1 MDLNKKNM
9 KNIML
14 LIVFAVLFYVGV
26 QRIESVAAG
35 FSFVV
40 SIIESV
46 AAGFSF
52 VVSIVFPF
60 LLGAA
65 MAFILNVP
73 MSFMEKRLFSKTK
86 GKAKKLK
93 RPICLVLAILF
104 VVAILW
110 IVLLVVIPEVAST
123 VASLSVNIEA
133 ALIKLQRWAMD
144 IFEDNKQIEV
154 WIASVLLVVIPE
166 VASTVAS
173 LSVNIEAALIKLQ
186 RWAMDI
192 FEDNKQI
199 EVWIASLQ
207 FDWDGIIHT
216 AFGFLKNGAG
226 NVLNSTMTVAKTVI
240 NSVMNFCVA
249 FVFAC
254 YILLGIIHTAFGFLK
269 NGAGN
274 VLNSTMTVAKT
285 VINSV
290 MNFCVAFVFACYI
303 LLQKEKLAVQIRK
316 ILHAFFSKKVVTK
329 VLDIASL
336 SYKTFANFVTGQCCE
351 AVILGTMFF
360 ISMSILRFPYAL
372 LVGVLIAF
380 TSLSYKTFANFV
392 TGQCCEAVIL
402 GTMFFISMSILRF
415 PYALLVGVLIAFTA
429 LIPIFGAFIGCF
441 LGTFLILV
449 ADPMKAIAFVILFL
463 VLQQV
468 EGNLIYPH
476 VVGGSVGLPSIW
488 VLVAVTVGG
497 SLMGIVGMLV
507 FIPICSVLYALFREM
522 VYKRLKERGIHDI

>member
-26 QRIESVAAG
+26 QR
-35 FSFVV
+35 
-40 SIIESV
+40 IESV

-123 VASLSVNIEA
+123 GASLSVNIEA
-133 ALIKLQRWAMD
+133 ALIKLQRW
-144 IFEDNKQIEV
+144 
-154 WIASVLLVVIPE
+154 
-166 VASTVAS
+166 T
-173 LSVNIEAALIKLQ
+173 
-186 RWAMDI
+186 MDI

-254 YILLGIIHTAFGFLK
+254 YILL
-269 NGAGN
+269 
-274 VLNSTMTVAKT
+274 
-285 VINSV
+285 
-290 MNFCVAFVFACYI
+290 
-303 LLQKEKLAVQIRK
+303 QKEKLAVQIRK
-316 ILHAFFSKKVVTK
+316 ILYAFFSKKVVTK
-329 VLDIASL
+329 VLDIA
-336 SYKTFANFVTGQCCE
+336 
-351 AVILGTMFF
+351 
-360 ISMSILRFPYAL
+360 
-372 LVGVLIAF
+372 
-380 TSLSYKTFANFV
+380 SLSYKTFANFV

-497 SLMGIVGMLV
+497 SLMGIVGMLI

>member
-26 QRIESVAAG
+26 QR
-35 FSFVV
+35 
-40 SIIESV
+40 IESV

-154 WIASVLLVVIPE
+154 WIAS
-166 VASTVAS
+166 
-173 LSVNIEAALIKLQ
+173 
-186 RWAMDI
+186 
-192 FEDNKQI
+192 
-199 EVWIASLQ
+199 LQ

-240 NSVMNFCVA
+240 NSVMD
-249 FVFAC
+249 
-254 YILLGIIHTAFGFLK
+254 
-269 NGAGN
+269 
-274 VLNSTMTVAKT
+274 
-285 VINSV
+285 
-290 MNFCVAFVFACYI
+290 FCVAFVFACYI

-316 ILHAFFSKKVVTK
+316 ILYAFFSKKVVTK
-329 VLDIASL
+329 VLDIA
-336 SYKTFANFVTGQCCE
+336 
-351 AVILGTMFF
+351 
-360 ISMSILRFPYAL
+360 
-372 LVGVLIAF
+372 
-380 TSLSYKTFANFV
+380 SLSYKTFANFV

>member
-26 QRIESVAAG
+26 QR
-35 FSFVV
+35 
-40 SIIESV
+40 IESV

-154 WIASVLLVVIPE
+154 WIAS
-166 VASTVAS
+166 
-173 LSVNIEAALIKLQ
+173 
-186 RWAMDI
+186 
-192 FEDNKQI
+192 
-199 EVWIASLQ
+199 LQ
-207 FDWDGIIHT
+207 FDWD
-216 AFGFLKNGAG
+216 
-226 NVLNSTMTVAKTVI
+226 
-240 NSVMNFCVA
+240 
-249 FVFAC
+249 
-254 YILLGIIHTAFGFLK
+254 GIIHTAFGFLK

-303 LLQKEKLAVQIRK
+303 LLQKEKLAVQIQK
-316 ILHAFFSKKVVTK
+316 ILYAFFSKKVVTK
-329 VLDIASL
+329 VLDIA
-336 SYKTFANFVTGQCCE
+336 
-351 AVILGTMFF
+351 
-360 ISMSILRFPYAL
+360 
-372 LVGVLIAF
+372 
-380 TSLSYKTFANFV
+380 SLSYKTFANFV

-449 ADPMKAIAFVILFL
+449 ADPMKAIAFAILFL

>member
-26 QRIESVAAG
+26 QR
-35 FSFVV
+35 
-40 SIIESV
+40 IESV

-154 WIASVLLVVIPE
+154 WIAS
-166 VASTVAS
+166 
-173 LSVNIEAALIKLQ
+173 
-186 RWAMDI
+186 
-192 FEDNKQI
+192 
-199 EVWIASLQ
+199 LQ
-207 FDWDGIIHT
+207 FDWD
-216 AFGFLKNGAG
+216 
-226 NVLNSTMTVAKTVI
+226 
-240 NSVMNFCVA
+240 
-249 FVFAC
+249 
-254 YILLGIIHTAFGFLK
+254 GIIHTAFGFLK

-316 ILHAFFSKKVVTK
+316 ILYAFFSKKVVTK
-329 VLDIASL
+329 VLDMA
-336 SYKTFANFVTGQCCE
+336 
-351 AVILGTMFF
+351 
-360 ISMSILRFPYAL
+360 
-372 LVGVLIAF
+372 
-380 TSLSYKTFANFV
+380 SLSYKTFANFV

>member
-26 QRIESVAAG
+26 QR
-35 FSFVV
+35 
-40 SIIESV
+40 IESV

-144 IFEDNKQIEV
+144 IFEDNKQIE
-154 WIASVLLVVIPE
+154 I
-166 VASTVAS
+166 
-173 LSVNIEAALIKLQ
+173 
-186 RWAMDI
+186 
-192 FEDNKQI
+192 
-199 EVWIASLQ
+199 WIASLQ
-207 FDWDGIIHT
+207 FDWD
-216 AFGFLKNGAG
+216 
-226 NVLNSTMTVAKTVI
+226 
-240 NSVMNFCVA
+240 
-249 FVFAC
+249 
-254 YILLGIIHTAFGFLK
+254 GIIHTAFGFLK

-316 ILHAFFSKKVVTK
+316 ILYAFFSKKVVTK
-329 VLDIASL
+329 VLDIA
-336 SYKTFANFVTGQCCE
+336 
-351 AVILGTMFF
+351 
-360 ISMSILRFPYAL
+360 
-372 LVGVLIAF
+372 
-380 TSLSYKTFANFV
+380 SLSYKTFANFV

>member
-26 QRIESVAAG
+26 QR
-35 FSFVV
+35 
-40 SIIESV
+40 IESV

-133 ALIKLQRWAMD
+133 ALIKLQRW
-144 IFEDNKQIEV
+144 
-154 WIASVLLVVIPE
+154 
-166 VASTVAS
+166 T
-173 LSVNIEAALIKLQ
+173 
-186 RWAMDI
+186 MDI

-254 YILLGIIHTAFGFLK
+254 YILL
-269 NGAGN
+269 
-274 VLNSTMTVAKT
+274 
-285 VINSV
+285 
-290 MNFCVAFVFACYI
+290 
-303 LLQKEKLAVQIRK
+303 QKEKLAVQIRK
-316 ILHAFFSKKVVTK
+316 ILYAFFSKKVVTK
-329 VLDIASL
+329 VLDIA
-336 SYKTFANFVTGQCCE
+336 
-351 AVILGTMFF
+351 
-360 ISMSILRFPYAL
+360 
-372 LVGVLIAF
+372 
-380 TSLSYKTFANFV
+380 SLSYKTFANFV

-476 VVGGSVGLPSIW
+476 VVGGSVGLPYIW

-497 SLMGIVGMLV
+497 SLMGIVGMLI

>member
-26 QRIESVAAG
+26 QR
-35 FSFVV
+35 
-40 SIIESV
+40 IESV

-154 WIASVLLVVIPE
+154 WIAS
-166 VASTVAS
+166 
-173 LSVNIEAALIKLQ
+173 
-186 RWAMDI
+186 
-192 FEDNKQI
+192 
-199 EVWIASLQ
+199 LQ
-207 FDWDGIIHT
+207 FDWD
-216 AFGFLKNGAG
+216 
-226 NVLNSTMTVAKTVI
+226 
-240 NSVMNFCVA
+240 
-249 FVFAC
+249 
-254 YILLGIIHTAFGFLK
+254 GIIHTAFGFLK

-303 LLQKEKLAVQIRK
+303 LLQKEKLAVQIQK
-316 ILHAFFSKKVVTK
+316 SLYAFFSKKVVTK
-329 VLDIASL
+329 VLDIA
-336 SYKTFANFVTGQCCE
+336 
-351 AVILGTMFF
+351 
-360 ISMSILRFPYAL
+360 
-372 LVGVLIAF
+372 
-380 TSLSYKTFANFV
+380 SLSYKTFANFV

>member
-26 QRIESVAAG
+26 QRVESVAAG
-35 FSFVV
+35 L
-40 SIIESV
+40 
-46 AAGFSF
+46 SF

-73 MSFMEKRLFSKTK
+73 MSFMEKRLFPKAK
-86 GKAKKLK
+86 GKTKKLK
-93 RPICLVLAILF
+93 RPVCLVLAILF
-104 VVAILW
+104 VIAILW

-123 VASLSVNIEA
+123 VTSLSANIEA
-133 ALIKLQRWAMD
+133 ALVKLQKWAMD
-144 IFEDNKQIEV
+144 IFEDNQ
-154 WIASVLLVVIPE
+154 
-166 VASTVAS
+166 
-173 LSVNIEAALIKLQ
+173 
-186 RWAMDI
+186 
-192 FEDNKQI
+192 QI

-207 FDWDGIIHT
+207 FDWDGIIQ
-216 AFGFLKNGAG
+216 
-226 NVLNSTMTVAKTVI
+226 
-240 NSVMNFCVA
+240 
-249 FVFAC
+249 
-254 YILLGIIHTAFGFLK
+254 TAFGFLK

-316 ILHAFFSKKVVTK
+316 ILYAFFSKKVVTK
-329 VLDIASL
+329 VLDIA
-336 SYKTFANFVTGQCCE
+336 
-351 AVILGTMFF
+351 
-360 ISMSILRFPYAL
+360 
-372 LVGVLIAF
+372 
-380 TSLSYKTFANFV
+380 SLSYKTFANFV

>member
-14 LIVFAVLFYVGV
+14 LIVFAVLFYVGI
-26 QRIESVAAG
+26 QRVESVAAG
-35 FSFVV
+35 LSFVV
-40 SIIESV
+40 SM
-46 AAGFSF
+46 
-52 VVSIVFPF
+52 VFPF

-65 MAFILNVP
+65 VAFILNVP
-73 MSFMEKRLFSKTK
+73 MSFMEKRLFAKAK
-86 GKAKKLK
+86 GKTKKLK
-93 RPICLVLAILF
+93 RPVCLVLSIFF
-104 VVAILW
+104 VIAILW
-110 IVLLVVIPEVAST
+110 IVLLVVIPEIAST

-133 ALIKLQRWAMD
+133 ALLKLQKWAMD
-144 IFEDNKQIEV
+144 IFEDNQ
-154 WIASVLLVVIPE
+154 
-166 VASTVAS
+166 
-173 LSVNIEAALIKLQ
+173 
-186 RWAMDI
+186 
-192 FEDNKQI
+192 QI

-207 FDWDGIIHT
+207 FDWDGIIQT

-226 NVLNSTMTVAKTVI
+226 NVLNSTMTVAKT
-240 NSVMNFCVA
+240 
-249 FVFAC
+249 
-254 YILLGIIHTAFGFLK
+254 L
-269 NGAGN
+269 
-274 VLNSTMTVAKT
+274 
-285 VINSV
+285 INSV

-303 LLQKEKLAVQIRK
+303 LLQKEKLGVQIRK
-316 ILHAFFSKKVVTK
+316 ILYAFFSKKVVTK
-329 VLDIASL
+329 VLEIASL
-336 SYKTFANFVTGQCCE
+336 SYKTFSNFVTGQCCE

-360 ISMSILRFPYAL
+360 
-372 LVGVLIAF
+372 V
-380 TSLSYKTFANFV
+380 
-392 TGQCCEAVIL
+392 
-402 GTMFFISMSILRF
+402 SMSILRF

-463 VLQQV
+463 VLQQI

-507 FIPICSVLYALFREM
+507 FIPICSVVYALFREM

>member
-26 QRIESVAAG
+26 QR
-35 FSFVV
+35 
-40 SIIESV
+40 IESV

-133 ALIKLQRWAMD
+133 ALM
-144 IFEDNKQIEV
+144 
-154 WIASVLLVVIPE
+154 
-166 VASTVAS
+166 
-173 LSVNIEAALIKLQ
+173 KLQ

-254 YILLGIIHTAFGFLK
+254 YILL
-269 NGAGN
+269 
-274 VLNSTMTVAKT
+274 
-285 VINSV
+285 
-290 MNFCVAFVFACYI
+290 
-303 LLQKEKLAVQIRK
+303 QKEKLAVQIRK
-316 ILHAFFSKKVVTK
+316 ILYAFFSKKVVTK
-329 VLDIASL
+329 VLDIA
-336 SYKTFANFVTGQCCE
+336 
-351 AVILGTMFF
+351 
-360 ISMSILRFPYAL
+360 
-372 LVGVLIAF
+372 
-380 TSLSYKTFANFV
+380 SLSYKTFANFV

>member
-26 QRIESVAAG
+26 QR
-35 FSFVV
+35 
-40 SIIESV
+40 IESV

-133 ALIKLQRWAMD
+133 ALIKLQRW
-144 IFEDNKQIEV
+144 
-154 WIASVLLVVIPE
+154 
-166 VASTVAS
+166 T
-173 LSVNIEAALIKLQ
+173 
-186 RWAMDI
+186 MDI

-254 YILLGIIHTAFGFLK
+254 YILL
-269 NGAGN
+269 
-274 VLNSTMTVAKT
+274 
-285 VINSV
+285 
-290 MNFCVAFVFACYI
+290 
-303 LLQKEKLAVQIRK
+303 QKEKLAVQIRK
-316 ILHAFFSKKVVTK
+316 ILYAFFSKKVVTK

-372 LVGVLIAF
+372 I
-380 TSLSYKTFANFV
+380 
-392 TGQCCEAVIL
+392 
-402 GTMFFISMSILRF
+402 
-415 PYALLVGVLIAFTA
+415 VGVLIAFTA

>member
-26 QRIESVAAG
+26 QR
-35 FSFVV
+35 
-40 SIIESV
+40 IESV

-133 ALIKLQRWAMD
+133 
-144 IFEDNKQIEV
+144 E
-154 WIASVLLVVIPE
+154 
-166 VASTVAS
+166 
-173 LSVNIEAALIKLQ
+173 LIKLQ

-254 YILLGIIHTAFGFLK
+254 YILL
-269 NGAGN
+269 
-274 VLNSTMTVAKT
+274 
-285 VINSV
+285 
-290 MNFCVAFVFACYI
+290 
-303 LLQKEKLAVQIRK
+303 QKEKLAVQIRK
-316 ILHAFFSKKVVTK
+316 ILYAFFSKKVVTK
-329 VLDIASL
+329 VLDIA
-336 SYKTFANFVTGQCCE
+336 
-351 AVILGTMFF
+351 
-360 ISMSILRFPYAL
+360 
-372 LVGVLIAF
+372 
-380 TSLSYKTFANFV
+380 SLSYKTFANFV

>member
-35 FSFVV
+35 LSFV
-40 SIIESV
+40 I
-46 AAGFSF
+46 
-52 VVSIVFPF
+52 SIVFPF

-86 GKAKKLK
+86 GKTKKLK
-93 RPICLVLAILF
+93 RPVCLVLSILF
-104 VVAILW
+104 IIALLW
-110 IVLLVVIPEVAST
+110 IVILVVIPEVAST
-123 VASLSVNIEA
+123 IASLSVNIEA
-133 ALIKLQRWAMD
+133 ALLKLQKWAMD
-144 IFEDNKQIEV
+144 IFEDNQ
-154 WIASVLLVVIPE
+154 
-166 VASTVAS
+166 
-173 LSVNIEAALIKLQ
+173 
-186 RWAMDI
+186 
-192 FEDNKQI
+192 QI

-207 FDWDGIIHT
+207 FDWDGIIQT

-226 NVLNSTMTVAKTVI
+226 NVLNSTVTVAKT
-240 NSVMNFCVA
+240 
-249 FVFAC
+249 
-254 YILLGIIHTAFGFLK
+254 L
-269 NGAGN
+269 
-274 VLNSTMTVAKT
+274 
-285 VINSV
+285 INSV

-316 ILHAFFSKKVVTK
+316 ILYAFFSKKVVTK
-329 VLDIASL
+329 VLEIASL

-360 ISMSILRFPYAL
+360 VSMSIL
-372 LVGVLIAF
+372 
-380 TSLSYKTFANFV
+380 K
-392 TGQCCEAVIL
+392 
-402 GTMFFISMSILRF
+402 F

-507 FIPICSVLYALFREM
+507 FIPICSVVYALFREI

>member
-26 QRIESVAAG
+26 QR
-35 FSFVV
+35 
-40 SIIESV
+40 IESV

-133 ALIKLQRWAMD
+133 ALINLQRW
-144 IFEDNKQIEV
+144 
-154 WIASVLLVVIPE
+154 
-166 VASTVAS
+166 T
-173 LSVNIEAALIKLQ
+173 
-186 RWAMDI
+186 MDI

-254 YILLGIIHTAFGFLK
+254 YILL
-269 NGAGN
+269 
-274 VLNSTMTVAKT
+274 
-285 VINSV
+285 
-290 MNFCVAFVFACYI
+290 
-303 LLQKEKLAVQIRK
+303 QKEKLAVQIRK
-316 ILHAFFSKKVVTK
+316 ILYAFFSKKVVTK
-329 VLDIASL
+329 VLDIA
-336 SYKTFANFVTGQCCE
+336 
-351 AVILGTMFF
+351 
-360 ISMSILRFPYAL
+360 
-372 LVGVLIAF
+372 
-380 TSLSYKTFANFV
+380 SLSYKTFANFV

>member
-35 FSFVV
+35 V
-40 SIIESV
+40 
-46 AAGFSF
+46 SF

-154 WIASVLLVVIPE
+154 WIAS
-166 VASTVAS
+166 
-173 LSVNIEAALIKLQ
+173 
-186 RWAMDI
+186 
-192 FEDNKQI
+192 
-199 EVWIASLQ
+199 LQ
-207 FDWDGIIHT
+207 FDWD
-216 AFGFLKNGAG
+216 
-226 NVLNSTMTVAKTVI
+226 
-240 NSVMNFCVA
+240 
-249 FVFAC
+249 
-254 YILLGIIHTAFGFLK
+254 GIIHTAFGFLK

-316 ILHAFFSKKVVTK
+316 ILYAFFSKKVVTK

-360 ISMSILRFPYAL
+360 YFHEYFKISLCTFSRRFNCIYCINSDFRCIYRML
-372 LVGVLIAF
+372 F
-380 TSLSYKTFANFV
+380 RDFSD
-392 TGQCCEAVIL
+392 
-402 GTMFFISMSILRF
+402 
-415 PYALLVGVLIAFTA
+415 
-429 LIPIFGAFIGCF
+429 
-441 LGTFLILV
+441 LV

-468 EGNLIYPH
+468 EGNLFYPH

>member
-9 KNIML
+9 KSIML

-26 QRIESVAAG
+26 QR
-35 FSFVV
+35 
-40 SIIESV
+40 IESV

-154 WIASVLLVVIPE
+154 WIAS
-166 VASTVAS
+166 
-173 LSVNIEAALIKLQ
+173 
-186 RWAMDI
+186 
-192 FEDNKQI
+192 
-199 EVWIASLQ
+199 LQ
-207 FDWDGIIHT
+207 FDWD
-216 AFGFLKNGAG
+216 
-226 NVLNSTMTVAKTVI
+226 
-240 NSVMNFCVA
+240 
-249 FVFAC
+249 
-254 YILLGIIHTAFGFLK
+254 GIIHTAFGFLK

-316 ILHAFFSKKVVTK
+316 ILYAFFSKKVVTK
-329 VLDIASL
+329 VLDIA
-336 SYKTFANFVTGQCCE
+336 
-351 AVILGTMFF
+351 
-360 ISMSILRFPYAL
+360 
-372 LVGVLIAF
+372 
-380 TSLSYKTFANFV
+380 SLSYKTFANFV